1 MHGSGR
7 SQGWLVH
14 LIAGAALGAVIVLVI
29 WIFSGGRPFGE
40 VVGTSD
46 VSSPTTAATAK
57 TAAGAPA
64 ERASQLASE
73 PPKLPGE
80 STAAELR
87 FIKKAKRPAK
97 AERRVAAKKP
107 KRPAR
112 RKKARHGPVVR
123 VVAPPAEQQTPE
135 TPVAVVPSPAPTA
148 APKPVSPPPSPGGGG
163 GGAPAKPKAPGPT
176 LWAGEG

>member
-46 VSSPTTAATAK
+46 VSSSTTAATAK

-64 ERASQLASE
+64 ER
-73 PPKLPGE
+73 
-80 STAAELR
+80 R

>member
-57 TAAGAPA
+57 TAGGAPA

-73 PPKLPGE
+73 PPKLADE
-80 STAAELR
+80 STAAQLR
-87 FIKKAKRPAK
+87 FIKPKAKRPAK

-107 KRPAR
+107 KRP
-112 RKKARHGPVVR
+112 
-123 VVAPPAEQQTPE
+123 
-135 TPVAVVPSPAPTA
+135 
-148 APKPVSPPPSPGGGG
+148 
-163 GGAPAKPKAPGPT
+163 
-176 LWAGEG
+176 